1 MSADDLV
8 AGTLLIVGLGLY
20 YVARR
25 RVFNRRN
32 EFGREVF
39 ASYSGKLI
47 ARAGDAVLLLLA
59 LVLGLTGVL
68 FLAFEHPDSWFGI
81 VLIPLGWLVFVG
93 YVPFARRPPK

>member
-32 EFGREVF
+32 GAKVE
-39 ASYSGKLI
+39 
-47 ARAGDAVLLLLA
+47 
-59 LVLGLTGVL
+59 TGV
-68 FLAFEHPDSWFGI
+68 
-81 VLIPLGWLVFVG
+81 
-93 YVPFARRPPK
+93 